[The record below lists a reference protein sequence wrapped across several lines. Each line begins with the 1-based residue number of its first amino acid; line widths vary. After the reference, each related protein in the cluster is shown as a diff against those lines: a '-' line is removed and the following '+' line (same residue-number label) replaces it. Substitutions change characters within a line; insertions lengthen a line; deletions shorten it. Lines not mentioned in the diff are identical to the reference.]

1 MCDDRAR
8 GKAECSELLH
18 GLAQA
23 SRLRQDGRRYGD
35 LRIGGAQQD
44 EPGMIDDTTTE
55 NRQPD
60 RVIDDQ
66 SRRRTGRRSVVLLL
80 ICLAALLGVVLIAA
94 GAMWW
99 AFRDVSAGIERIPDA
114 FDIPEQA
121 RPGPAAGG
129 SLNFLLA
136 GLDSEDSAGSFE
148 QGEART
154 DAVMILHFNESRDEA
169 YLISIPRDTWVP
181 IPGHDENKI
190 NAAYSFGGP
199 PLYVQTVEEL
209 TGLRMDHLAVIDWS
223 GFRDLTDALGGV
235 ELTFDERVVTSDGS
249 TYEPGTHTLSG
260 KEALQYVRERKGLP
274 AGDFDRVKRQ
284 QNYLR
289 ALLRQ
294 LQAGE
299 ILTDPG
305 RLAEV
310 AGSIADAAKVDDKLS
325 ATDLVGLAL
334 SLRSTENLTFLTV
347 PTNGTGWAGEASIVV
362 YDREGADELWA
373 AVRADDVASYLA
385 AHSDLVTGE
394 RVH

>member
-1 MCDDRAR
+1 LEIFVSAR
-8 GKAECSELLH
+8 GNK
-18 GLAQA
+18 
-23 SRLRQDGRRYGD
+23 
-35 LRIGGAQQD
+35 D

-55 NRQPD
+55 KPRQSD
-60 RVIDDQ
+60 RVIDEQ
-66 SRRRTGRRSVVLLL
+66 SRRHTRRRGLVLLL
-80 ICLAALLGVVLIAA
+80 SCLVALLVVVLVVA
-94 GAMWW
+94 GATWW
-99 AFRDVSAGIERIPDA
+99 AVRDVSAGIERIPDA

-121 RPGPAAGG
+121 RPAPAAGG

-181 IPGHDENKI
+181 IPGHGENKI

-235 ELTFDERVVTSDGS
+235 ELTFDERVVTWDGNA
-249 TYEPGTHTLSG
+249 YEPGTHTLSG
-260 KEALQYVRERKGLP
+260 EDALQYVRERKELP

-294 LQAGE
+294 LQAGD
-299 ILTDPG
+299 ILTDPR

-310 AGSIADAAKVDDKLS
+310 AGSIGEAAKVDDELS

-334 SLRSTENLTFLTV
+334 SLRSAENLTFLTV
-347 PTNGTGWAGEASIVV
+347 PTEGTGWAGKASIVV
-362 YDREGADELWA
+362 YDRAGADELWA
-373 AVRADDVASYLA
+373 AVRADDVASYIA
-385 AHSDLVTGE
+385 AHPDLVTGE

>member
-1 MCDDRAR
+1 MCDDRPGEAERR
-8 GKAECSELLH
+8 GTAPRPR
-18 GLAQA
+18 A
-23 SRLRQDGRRYGD
+23 SQQLRQDGRRLEIFVSARGNK
-35 LRIGGAQQD
+35 D

-55 NRQPD
+55 NPRQSD
-60 RVIDDQ
+60 RVIDEQ
-66 SRRRTGRRSVVLLL
+66 SRRHTRRRGLVLLL
-80 ICLAALLGVVLIAA
+80 SCLVALLVVVLVVA
-94 GAMWW
+94 GATWW
-99 AFRDVSAGIERIPDA
+99 AVRDVSAGIERIPDA

-121 RPGPAAGG
+121 RPAPAAGG

-181 IPGHDENKI
+181 IPGHGENKI

-235 ELTFDERVVTSDGS
+235 ELTFDERVVTWDGNA
-249 TYEPGTHTLSG
+249 YEPGTHTLSG
-260 KEALQYVRERKGLP
+260 EDALQYVRERKELP

-294 LQAGE
+294 LQAGD
-299 ILTDPG
+299 ILTDPR

-310 AGSIADAAKVDDKLS
+310 AGSIGEAAKVDDELS

-334 SLRSTENLTFLTV
+334 SLRSAENLTFLTV
-347 PTNGTGWAGEASIVV
+347 PTEGTGWAGKASIVV
-362 YDREGADELWA
+362 YDRAGADELWA
-373 AVRADDVASYLA
+373 AVRADDVASYIA
-385 AHSDLVTGE
+385 AHPDLVTGE

>member
-1 MCDDRAR
+1 
-8 GKAECSELLH
+8 
-18 GLAQA
+18 
-23 SRLRQDGRRYGD
+23 
-35 LRIGGAQQD
+35 
-44 EPGMIDDTTTE
+44 MIDDTTTE

-60 RVIDDQ
+60 RVTDDQ
-66 SRRRTGRRSVVLLL
+66 SRRRTRRRNVVLLL
-80 ICLAALLGVVLIAA
+80 FCLAALLGVVLIVA
-94 GAMWW
+94 GAMWS
-99 AFRDVSAGIERIPDA
+99 AVRDVSAGIERIPDA

-121 RPGPAAGG
+121 RPAPAPGG

-148 QGEART
+148 QGAART
-154 DAVMILHFNESRDEA
+154 DAVMILHINESRDEA

-181 IPGHDENKI
+181 IPGHGENKI

-199 PLYVQTVEEL
+199 SLYVQTAEEL

-235 ELTFDERVVTSDGS
+235 ELTFDETVVSSDGT

-260 KEALQYVRERKGLP
+260 EEALQYVRERKGLP

-294 LQAGE
+294 LQAGD

-310 AGSIADAAKVDDKLS
+310 AGAIGDAAKVDDELS

-334 SLRSTENLTFLTV
+334 SLRNLGADNMTLLTV
-347 PTNGTGWAGEASIVV
+347 PTDGTGWAGKASIVV
-362 YDREGADELWA
+362 YDRAGADELWA
-373 AVRADDVASYLA
+373 AMRADDVGSYVA
-385 AHSDLVTGE
+385 AHPDLVTGE